1 MSYPPPFYLDN
12 NSDYTNRIID
22 THGFALLASSNVDG
36 PLATHIPMVREGEC
50 LYGHLAATN
59 PMTEFVGTSMIFL
72 AAFHGPHDYIS
83 ATLYDKPEKSVPTW
97 DYTAVHV
104 HGTTRRLSA
113 EESVDR
119 MAELI
124 ETYEGED
131 GWEMETAAKYAS
143 RLFSHILYFEMRM
156 DSVRGIRKLSQNK
169 DAETQT
175 RIIENLRA
183 RGNDVLADEIAQVK
197 KTS

>member
-1 MSYPPPFYLDN
+1 MSYPPPYYTDDN
-12 NSDYTNRIID
+12 PDYTNRIID

-36 PLATHIPMVREGEC
+36 PLATHIPMVREGEF
-50 LYGHLAATN
+50 LYGHLAASN
-59 PMTEFVGTSMIFL
+59 PMTEFIGTSMIFL

-83 ATLYDKPEKSVPTW
+83 ATLYDNPEKSVPTW

-113 EESVDR
+113 EETVDR

-124 ETYEGED
+124 EQYEPEE
-131 GWEMETAAKYAS
+131 GWSMEEAAKYAS

-169 DAETQT
+169 NAETQA
-175 RIIENLRA
+175 RIIDDLRA
-183 RGNDVLADEIAQVK
+183 RGNEGLAQEIEK
-197 KTS
+197 IRKT

>member
-1 MSYPPPFYLDN
+1 VSYPPPHYTDN
-12 NSDYTNRIID
+12 NPDYTNRIID
-22 THGFALLASSNVDG
+22 TYGFALLASSNVDG
-36 PLATHIPMVREGEC
+36 PLATHIPMVREGEF

-72 AAFHGPHDYIS
+72 AGFHGPHDYIS
-83 ATLYDKPEKSVPTW
+83 AMLYDAPEKSVPTW

-124 ETYEGED
+124 EKYEPED
-131 GWEMETAAKYAS
+131 GWEMEQAANYAS

-169 DAETQT
+169 NAETQA
-175 RIIENLRA
+175 RIIDDLRG
-183 RGNDVLADEIAQVK
+183 RGNDELAAEIELIR
-197 KTS
+197 KT